1 MFLTQTKRLSNRI
14 FWHFW
19 EVDSEHN
26 PWQHCAE
33 SRKQCQKWYI
43 QIPVEQRTAGDVVIF
58 AGPCLLLLADIFWAG
73 AKRHLQTTRSDV
85 CLFPPV
91 GIPCLPFYCCIL
103 GRVLY
108 APRGFAKH
116 SISRMN
122 YIQFNR
128 TCYLWLRQCLQ
139 ADSQE
144 KEAHKMA
151 TADI

>member
-1 MFLTQTKRLSNRI
+1 M
-14 FWHFW
+14 
-19 EVDSEHN
+19 E
-26 PWQHCAE
+26 QHCAE

-122 YIQFNR
+122 YIQFLIEHV
-128 TCYLWLRQCLQ
+128 TCGSGSAYKQ
-139 ADSQE
+139 
-144 KEAHKMA
+144 
-151 TADI
+151 TAKKRRHTRWQQQTYS